1 MKNLLF
7 VNNGSGLH
15 SGSSGGSI
23 RLIELIRYLKKKNF
37 NITLVTTIGS
47 KKLFTQHNLK
57 VKTFILN
64 SSFFFKKERNI
75 THRFLS
81 NLISLLTFFFK
92 YKKINKNYNIVYS
105 ASDYLFDVIPC
116 IYFKLLNKKIIFFSI
131 IHHQIKKPF
140 LREGNILINILSFI
154 GQKISFFLIKI
165 YADKIFVYE
174 TKEGKQISKKFK
186 NKIKFIKNGINT
198 DACNLNFPKKK
209 KFDICFVGGLRESKG
224 IFEFIEICNVVKLNN
239 PNLRVIVIGAGT
251 INMENKIRQLCLKS
265 NFVFVNGLN
274 NFKLLQKINESKI
287 LLSTSKEEGWG
298 IVVLEAMAS
307 YTIVIGAYLPAYQLF
322 NKNCFFFNNQKKII
336 RKIDMVLKNYK
347 KFKKIL
353 NNNKKFSNEYLWDK
367 VLKIDY
373 NNFISHSEQSKFENH
388 LA

>member
-1 MKNLLF
+1 
-7 VNNGSGLH
+7 
-15 SGSSGGSI
+15 
-23 RLIELIRYLKKKNF
+23 
-37 NITLVTTIGS
+37 
-47 KKLFTQHNLK
+47 
-57 VKTFILN
+57 
-64 SSFFFKKERNI
+64 
-75 THRFLS
+75 
-81 NLISLLTFFFK
+81 
-92 YKKINKNYNIVYS
+92 
-105 ASDYLFDVIPC
+105 
-116 IYFKLLNKKIIFFSI
+116 
-131 IHHQIKKPF
+131 
-140 LREGNILINILSFI
+140 
-154 GQKISFFLIKI
+154 
-165 YADKIFVYE
+165 
-174 TKEGKQISKKFK
+174 
-186 NKIKFIKNGINT
+186 
-198 DACNLNFPKKK
+198 
-209 KFDICFVGGLRESKG
+209 
-224 IFEFIEICNVVKLNN
+224 
-239 PNLRVIVIGAGT
+239 
-251 INMENKIRQLCLKS
+251 MENKIRQLCLKS